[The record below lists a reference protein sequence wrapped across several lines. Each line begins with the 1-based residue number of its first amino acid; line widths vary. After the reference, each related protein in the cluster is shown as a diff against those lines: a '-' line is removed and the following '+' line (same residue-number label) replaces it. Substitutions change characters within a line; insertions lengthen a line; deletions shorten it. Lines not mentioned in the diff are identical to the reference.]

1 MGIYDRDYYRDE
13 HRGFSWGGPRTIVS
27 SLLLLNVLIY
37 LANGLLTPPSGQPGD
52 LGQISNALAFTAD
65 SLSLTHPWLWLRLLT
80 YGFVH
85 APPPQY
91 THLIFNML
99 ALWFLGRDVE
109 SLYGRGEFLR
119 LYLVLLLAGAL
130 FWGIAAKLQGIDGGT
145 LLGASGAITG
155 VVVLYALNFP
165 RRMLLLFFVIPV
177 PAWVVGVLLVGF
189 DLYGA
194 IALRQESHVAYTVH
208 LAGAAL
214 AFLYFQFR
222 WNFGRMTGNGR
233 WLRLDRLKPR
243 PRLRVHDPEP
253 EEESDLNE
261 EVDRIL
267 EKIHREGETSLTRK
281 ERRTLETASRQ
292 YQKRRQKSGG
302 K

>member
-27 SLLLLNVLIY
+27 SLVLLNVLLY
-37 LANGLLTPPSGQPGD
+37 LANGLLTPPSGALGD
-52 LGQISNALAFTAD
+52 LGEISKALAFTAD
-65 SLSLTHPWLWLRLLT
+65 SLSRPWLWWRLLT

-99 ALWFLGRDVE
+99 VLWFLGRDVE

-119 LYLVLLLAGAL
+119 LYLVLLLAGSL
-130 FWGIAAKLQGIDGGT
+130 FWGIAAKLQGMPSGT
-145 LLGASGAITG
+145 LLGASGAISG
-155 VVVLYALNFP
+155 IVVLYALNFP
-165 RRMLLLFFVIPV
+165 RRTLLLFFVIPV

-194 IALRQESHVAYTVH
+194 IALRQESNIAYTVH

-222 WNFGRMTGNGR
+222 WNFGRVTGS
-233 WLRLDRLKPR
+233 WLRLDRLKRR

-253 EEESDLNE
+253 EQESDLHE

-281 ERRTLETASRQ
+281 ERRILETASRQ